1 MILKCIENFLFDFKT
16 TNFIL
21 ILASII
27 RKDSMSTFDYSTI
40 KKMFIYINNY
50 WLKLEVREGFV
61 EVDEVSCN

>member
-1 MILKCIENFLFDFKT
+1 MILKCIENFLFAFKT

-50 WLKLEVREGFV
+50 WLKLEDREGFV
-61 EVDEVSCN
+61 KVDVSVV

>member
-1 MILKCIENFLFDFKT
+1 MILKCNENFLFDFKT

-40 KKMFIYINNY
+40 KKMFININNY
-50 WLKLEVREGFV
+50 WLKLEDREGFV
-61 EVDEVSCN
+61 KVDVSVV